1 MKKHYLPL
9 VAGIMAI
16 AVTACGGQ
24 KSSTESVELTGAGAT
39 FPLPFYNM
47 SFEGYGAT
55 HDNKI
60 SYGGIGSGGGVR
72 NLKDGIVDFA
82 GSDAFLSD
90 KEMSEMEP
98 VVHIPT
104 CMEAVVL
111 AYNLPDVVKLNLSGD
126 VIADIY
132 AGKIT
137 DWNDAR
143 LQELNPDVKLPAKKI
158 ILAYRSDGSGTTF
171 VFTDYLSKVSES
183 WKNTFGSG
191 KTVDFPV
198 GQAAKGNP
206 GVAGIIAQTPYSL
219 GYIGSE
225 YAFAQKIP
233 YAAVKN
239 QRGELITPSTESI
252 SAAAGDIPQ
261 DTRCSITNAD
271 AAGAYP
277 ISCFTWLLIY
287 KEQNYSDRS
296 EAQAKA
302 TLDLMQYMLSDS
314 VQQTT
319 ATVHY
324 APLPKKAVEQSY
336 CKADI
341 LCKTKFLEFYLFC
354 RLLLFLS
361 SVGESYI
368 PSLPMPPERSNILV
382 SGILS
387 SPTTG

>member
-55 HDNKI
+55 HDNKV

-104 CMEAVVL
+104 CMGAVVL

-126 VIADIY
+126 VIDD
-132 AGKIT
+132 IT

-324 APLPKKAVEQSY
+324 APLPKKAVEQSLANLKTVTY
-336 CKADI
+336 QGQPI
-341 LCKTKFLEFYLFC
+341 LK
-354 RLLLFLS
+354 
-361 SVGESYI
+361 
-368 PSLPMPPERSNILV
+368 
-382 SGILS
+382 
-387 SPTTG
+387 